1 MTEGGLLIFL
11 GCIILICII
20 AVVAAVV
27 SSVAGATAAIVDVE
41 DTAAEE

>member
-11 GCIILICII
+11 ACIILLCII

-27 SSVAGATAAIVDVE
+27 SSVSGAMGAIVDVE
-41 DTAAEE
+41 ESAAEE

>member
-11 GCIILICII
+11 ACIILLCII

-27 SSVAGATAAIVDVE
+27 SSVAGSMGAIVDVE
-41 DTAAEE
+41 DSAAEE